1 MRYLRP
7 LRYVDAVARWGSIR
21 RAADRLN
28 VTPSAINRRIADLE
42 AELGT
47 ALFER
52 LPQGMRPTAAGE
64 LLLAHIRTREADLE
78 RVRSQIEE
86 LRGLRRGAVGLAA
99 SQAVAHRL
107 VSAAVARF
115 RAQSP
120 LVQFRITVCDHATAM
135 AMLAAYEVDLVLVV
149 GPPRSSAL
157 LALTTVEQPLVGRTA
172 AGRRPPADHPL
183 AARAT
188 IRLRDLAGETLVLP
202 DRSLAGRRLL
212 EEALARRGLSARPM
226 VECNSFDLLWQIVRS
241 ERAISIQFALGAPG
255 GKGVAEG
262 GLVVR
267 PLDPVEVPAAEIV
280 LGQLRERSLPVAAA
294 RFAEALAADLEVVA
308 ARS

>member
-1 MRYLRP
+1 MRHLRP

-21 RAADRLN
+21 RAAERLN

-52 LPQGMRPTAAGE
+52 LAQGMRPTAAGE

-107 VSAAVARF
+107 VGAAVARF
-115 RAQSP
+115 RAQTP
-120 LVQFRITVCDHATAM
+120 LVQFRITVCDHAAAM

-157 LALTTVEQPLVGRTA
+157 LALTTVEQPLVA
-172 AGRRPPADHPL
+172 VLPADHPL

-212 EEALARRGLSARPM
+212 EEAFARRGLSARPM
-226 VECNSFDLLWQIVRS
+226 VECNSFDLLWQILRS

-255 GKGVAEG
+255 SRGVAEG
-262 GLVVR
+262 GLVAR
-267 PLDPVEVPAAEIV
+267 PLDPIEVPAAEIV

-294 RFAEALAADLEVVA
+294 RFAGALAADLEVVA